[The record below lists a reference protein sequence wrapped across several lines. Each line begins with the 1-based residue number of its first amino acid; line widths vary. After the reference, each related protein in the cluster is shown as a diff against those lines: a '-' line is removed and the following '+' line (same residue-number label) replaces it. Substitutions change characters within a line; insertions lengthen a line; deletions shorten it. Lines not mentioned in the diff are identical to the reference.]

1 MRRRGFLTGA
11 LGGGGLGIA
20 AALGGA
26 AHRCSSVFSRYLN
39 ADVRP
44 RPLSSVD
51 GVSRER
57 TGRRYVLTYEW
68 TDRLNRAWRTEFS
81 LPQAAYAE
89 AVREPHGY
97 LGAFEA
103 AKANPHAERLTG
115 RIAASNPFD
124 GRRGAAF
131 SESTR
136 LERAVGFVRS
146 LAYATDSS
154 SKGVPDYV
162 RTVEETLVD
171 GGGDCEDFAYLLVGM
186 LSQPPFGYRTATVFL
201 PGHMLVGVH
210 SADLPAKYADAR
222 TLPGGTYVA
231 IESVRSRPVGLFE
244 DKPVLAIYGDG
255 IEYVD
260 PQAIAETTGDVLR
273 DPSEF
278 QTLADFRSQ
287 ALG

>member
-1 MRRRGFLTGA
+1 MLGAAASA
-11 LGGGGLGIA
+11 LGGP
-20 AALGGA
+20 
-26 AHRCSSVFSRYLN
+26 AHRCSSGFSRHLN
-39 ADVRP
+39 ARVRP
-44 RPLSSVD
+44 RPLGAV
-51 GVSRER
+51 GGISRER
-57 TGRRYVLTYEW
+57 TDRRYVLTYEW
-68 TDRLNRAWRTEFS
+68 TDRLNRAWRTDFS
-81 LPQAAYAE
+81 VRRATYEE
-89 AVREPHGY
+89 AVREPHTY

-103 AKANPHAERLTG
+103 AKTNPHAERLTE

-131 SESTR
+131 PESTR

-146 LAYATDSS
+146 LAYATDSE

-162 RTVEETLVD
+162 RTAEETLVD
-171 GGGDCEDFAYLLVGM
+171 GGGDCEDFSYLLVGM

-210 SADLPAKYADAR
+210 NDDLPAAYADAR
-222 TLPGGTYVA
+222 TLPGDTYVA
-231 IESVRSRPVGLFE
+231 IESVRTHPVGAFE

-255 IEYVD
+255 LEYVD

-273 DPSEF
+273 DPSEL

-287 ALG
+287 VLS